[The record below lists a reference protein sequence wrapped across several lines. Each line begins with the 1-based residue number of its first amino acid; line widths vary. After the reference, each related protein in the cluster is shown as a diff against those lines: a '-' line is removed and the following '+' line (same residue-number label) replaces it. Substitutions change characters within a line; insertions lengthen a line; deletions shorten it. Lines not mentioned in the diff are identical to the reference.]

1 MTNRKKWLTL
11 GITVAMALSVL
22 SSCGTYSDGS
32 TLSDSGES
40 ASESGSSTASSGESS
55 EGTSSGTGDTFTFI
69 ATQPNTLNMI
79 QSQSNLDNYCFY
91 LTQEMLFRPYDGV
104 YTAEVVDDWEV
115 DDTNTV
121 YTYHLKETNWSDG
134 TPITADDFA
143 YYLLA
148 QLDPNMGSANASTL
162 ITNYG
167 FLNAQAYYNGEC
179 DVSEVGIKALDDYTL
194 QLTLEKPVA
203 DFDGTNINVYP
214 LDADFVAEQG
224 EALGG
229 TPENYMCSG
238 PYVLTDWTYG
248 SSLTY
253 EKNDQWLL
261 ADEQFQV
268 QTLKMLEA
276 SDMNTSVSMFESR
289 EVDMILT
296 VDNDYLDIL
305 PEDCLQYFPFNA
317 IKAVQFNTLGQGDAE
332 KAALLSNENFRYALS
347 YALNREAIVAAVS
360 PTDTPINRYMIAP
373 MTGNTPESL
382 FEDDYPV
389 ESVPLSGDADQ
400 AKTYL
405 QAALDE
411 LGYTSVDELPELSY
425 LTFENDNY
433 RLMAETLV
441 DQWNQ
446 VLGLDNI
453 SIELKPIPDAIQS
466 MMSYQYDL
474 YYTSLGGGTAPSTF
488 LNYWIT
494 GGSANDVAANGT
506 NIFSNA
512 DYDAL
517 VSEATSTM
525 DRETRMGLYAQAE
538 QILIDEG
545 PLVMISTS
553 GIYSAVA
560 DYVDGFMYNSNDN
573 AIELNYLTVNK

>member
-1 MTNRKKWLTL
+1 MISKKRWLTS
-11 GITVAMALSVL
+11 VVAAAMAMGTLA
-22 SSCGTYSDGS
+22 SCGTYSDGT
-32 TLSDSGES
+32 TLSDSSETASTS
-40 ASESGSSTASSGESS
+40 ASETSGESS
-55 EGTSSGTGDTFTFI
+55 EAASSGGDSFTFI

-104 YTAEVVDDWEV
+104 YEAEVVDTWEV
-115 DDTNTV
+115 DETGTV

-162 ITNYG
+162 ITTYG
-167 FLNAQAYYNGEC
+167 FVNAEAYYTGEC
-179 DVSEVGIKALDDYTL
+179 DVSEVGIQALDDYTL
-194 QLTLEKPVA
+194 QLTLEEPKA
-203 DFDGTNINVYP
+203 DFDGTNITVYP

-253 EKNDQWLL
+253 EKNDEWLL
-261 ADEQFQV
+261 AGEQFPV
-268 QTLKMLEA
+268 QTVTMLQA
-276 SDMNTSVSMFESR
+276 TDANTSVSMFESG
-289 EVDMILT
+289 EADMILT
-296 VDNDYLDIL
+296 VDDDYLDIL
-305 PEDCLQYFPFNA
+305 SDYLVYDVSGSVR
-317 IKAVQFNTLGQGDAE
+317 AVQLNTTGQGDAE
-332 KAALLSNENFRYALS
+332 KAALLSNLNFRNALS
-347 YALNREAIVAAVS
+347 YALNRDAIVQAVS
-360 PTDTPINRYMIAP
+360 PTDTAINRYLFEP
-373 MTGNTPESL
+373 MAGNTPESL
-382 FEDDYPV
+382 FQDDYPV
-389 ESVPLSGDADQ
+389 ESVPLEGDAEQ
-400 AKTYL
+400 AKAYL

-411 LGYTSVDELPELSY
+411 LGYASADELPELSY
-425 LTFENDNY
+425 LTFENDSY

-466 MMSYQYDL
+466 MMSYQYDI
-474 YYTSLGGGTAPSTF
+474 YYTSLGVGSTPSTF
-488 LNYWIT
+488 MNYWIT

-506 NIFSNA
+506 NLFSNA
-512 DYDAL
+512 EFDQL
-517 VSEATSTM
+517 VDEASTTM
-525 DRETRMGLYAQAE
+525 DREARMGLYAQAE
-538 QILIDEG
+538 QILIDEA
-545 PLVMISTS
+545 PLIMISAP
-553 GIYSAVA
+553 GNYAAVA
-560 DYVDGFMYNSNDN
+560 DYVDGFVYNALDY
-573 AIELNYLTVNK
+573 AIELNHLTVNK

>member
-1 MTNRKKWLTL
+1 MISKKRWLTS
-11 GITVAMALSVL
+11 VVAAAMAMGTLA
-22 SSCGTYSDGS
+22 SCGTYSDGT
-32 TLSDSGES
+32 TLSDSSETASTS
-40 ASESGSSTASSGESS
+40 ASETSGESS
-55 EGTSSGTGDTFTFI
+55 EAASSGGDSFTFI

-104 YTAEVVDDWEV
+104 YEAEVVDTWEV
-115 DDTNTV
+115 DETNTV

-162 ITNYG
+162 ITTYG
-167 FLNAQAYYNGEC
+167 FVNAEAYYTGEC
-179 DVSEVGIKALDDYTL
+179 DVSEVGIQALDDYTL
-194 QLTLEKPVA
+194 QLTLEEPKA
-203 DFDGTNINVYP
+203 DFDGTNITVYP

-253 EKNDQWLL
+253 EKNDEWLL
-261 ADEQFQV
+261 AGEQFPV
-268 QTLKMLEA
+268 QTVTMLEA
-276 SDMNTSVSMFESR
+276 TDANTSVSMFESG
-289 EVDMILT
+289 EADMILT
-296 VDNDYLDIL
+296 VDDDYLDIL
-305 PEDCLQYFPFNA
+305 SDYLVYDVSGSVR
-317 IKAVQFNTLGQGDAE
+317 AVQLNTTGQGDAE
-332 KAALLSNENFRYALS
+332 KAALLSNLNFRNALS
-347 YALNREAIVAAVS
+347 YALNRDAIVQAVS
-360 PTDTPINRYMIAP
+360 PTDTAINRYLFEP
-373 MTGNTPESL
+373 MAGNTPESL
-382 FEDDYPV
+382 FQDDYPV
-389 ESVPLSGDADQ
+389 ESVPLEGDAEQ
-400 AKTYL
+400 AKAYL

-411 LGYTSVDELPELSY
+411 LGYASADELPELSY
-425 LTFENDNY
+425 LTFENDSY

-466 MMSYQYDL
+466 MMSYQYDI
-474 YYTSLGGGTAPSTF
+474 YYTSLGVGSTPSTF
-488 LNYWIT
+488 MNYWIT

-506 NIFSNA
+506 NLFSNA
-512 DYDAL
+512 EFDQL
-517 VSEATSTM
+517 VDEASTTM
-525 DRETRMGLYAQAE
+525 DREARMGLYAQAE
-538 QILIDEG
+538 QILIDEA
-545 PLVMISTS
+545 PLIMISAP
-553 GIYSAVA
+553 GNYAAVA
-560 DYVDGFMYNSNDN
+560 DYVDGFVYNALDN
-573 AIELNYLTVNK
+573 AIELNHLTVNK

>member
-1 MTNRKKWLTL
+1 MISKKRWLTS
-11 GITVAMALSVL
+11 VVAAAMAMGTLA
-22 SSCGTYSDGS
+22 SCGTYSDGT
-32 TLSDSGES
+32 TLSDSSETASTS
-40 ASESGSSTASSGESS
+40 ASETSGESS
-55 EGTSSGTGDTFTFI
+55 EAASSGGDSFTFI

-104 YTAEVVDDWEV
+104 YEAEVVDTWEV
-115 DDTNTV
+115 DETGTV

-162 ITNYG
+162 ITTYG
-167 FLNAQAYYNGEC
+167 FVNAEAYYNGEC

-194 QLTLEKPVA
+194 QLTLEEPKA
-203 DFDGTNINVYP
+203 DFDGTNITVYP

-253 EKNDQWLL
+253 EKNDEWLY
-261 ADEQFQV
+261 AGEQFPV
-268 QTLKMLEA
+268 QTVTMLEA
-276 SDMNTSVSMFESR
+276 TDANTSVSMFESG
-289 EVDMILT
+289 EADMILT
-296 VDNDYLDIL
+296 VDDDYLDIL
-305 PEDCLQYFPFNA
+305 SDYLVYDVSGSVR
-317 IKAVQFNTLGQGDAE
+317 AVQLNTTGQGDAE
-332 KAALLSNENFRYALS
+332 KAALLSNLNFRNALS
-347 YALNREAIVAAVS
+347 YALNRDAIVQAVS
-360 PTDTPINRYMIAP
+360 PTDTAINRYLFEP
-373 MTGNTPESL
+373 MAGNTPESL
-382 FEDDYPV
+382 FQDDYPV
-389 ESVPLSGDADQ
+389 ESVPLEGDAEQ
-400 AKTYL
+400 AKAYL

-411 LGYTSVDELPELSY
+411 LGYASADELPELSY
-425 LTFENDNY
+425 LTFENDSY

-466 MMSYQYDL
+466 MMSYQYDI
-474 YYTSLGGGTAPSTF
+474 YYTSLGVGSTPSNF
-488 LNYWIT
+488 MNYWIT
-494 GGSANDVAANGT
+494 GGSVNDVAANGT
-506 NIFSNA
+506 NLFSNA
-512 DYDAL
+512 EFDQL
-517 VSEATSTM
+517 VDEASTTM
-525 DRETRMGLYAQAE
+525 DREARMGLYAQAE
-538 QILIDEG
+538 QILIDEA
-545 PLVMISTS
+545 PLVMISAP
-553 GIYSAVA
+553 GNYAAVA
-560 DYVDGFMYNSNDN
+560 DYVDGFVYNALDN
-573 AIELNYLTVNK
+573 AIELNHLTVNK

>member
-1 MTNRKKWLTL
+1 MTKKKRWLTF
-11 GITVAMALSVL
+11 GITVAMAVSVL

-32 TLSDSGES
+32 TLSDSSEG

-55 EGTSSGTGDTFTFI
+55 EATSSGNTFTFI

-115 DDTNTV
+115 DETNTV

-148 QLDPNMGSANASTL
+148 QLDPNMGSANASRL

-167 FLNAQAYYNGEC
+167 FLNAEAYYNGEC

-194 QLTLEKPVA
+194 QLTLEKPIA
-203 DFDGTNINVYP
+203 DFDGTNIIVYP

-238 PYVLTDWTYG
+238 PYILAEWTYG

-261 ADEQFQV
+261 SDEQFLV
-268 QTLKMLEA
+268 ETVRMLEA
-276 SDMNTSVSMFESR
+276 TDMNTSVSMFESG
-289 EVDMILT
+289 EVDAVLT
-296 VDNDYLDIL
+296 VDDDYLDIL
-305 PEDCLQYFPFNA
+305 PEECLQYYIFNA
-317 IKAVQFNTLGQGDAE
+317 TKAVQLNTLGQGDAE
-332 KAALLSNENFRYALS
+332 KAALLSNDNFRNALS

-360 PTDTPINRYMIAP
+360 PTDTPINRYMYAP

-382 FEDDYPV
+382 FENDYPV
-389 ESVPLSGDADQ
+389 ESVPLAGDVDQ
-400 AKTYL
+400 AKAYL
-405 QAALDE
+405 QTALDE
-411 LGYTSVDELPELSY
+411 LGYTSVDELPELTY

-446 VLGLDNI
+446 ILGLDNI

-474 YYTSLGGGTAPSTF
+474 YYTSLGGSTVPSGF

-494 GGSANDVAANGT
+494 GGSVNDVAANGT
-506 NIFSNA
+506 NLFSNA

-538 QILIDEG
+538 QILIDEA

-553 GIYSAVA
+553 GNYSAVA

-573 AIELNYLTVNK
+573 AVELNYLTVNK

>member
-1 MTNRKKWLTL
+1 MISKKRWLTS
-11 GITVAMALSVL
+11 VVAAAMAMGTLA
-22 SSCGTYSDGS
+22 SCGTYSDGT
-32 TLSDSGES
+32 TLSDSSETASTS
-40 ASESGSSTASSGESS
+40 ASETSGESS
-55 EGTSSGTGDTFTFI
+55 EAASSGGDSFTFI

-104 YTAEVVDDWEV
+104 YEAEVVDTWEV
-115 DDTNTV
+115 DETGTV

-162 ITNYG
+162 ITTYG
-167 FLNAQAYYNGEC
+167 FVNAEAYYNGEC
-179 DVSEVGIKALDDYTL
+179 DVSEVGIQALDDYTL
-194 QLTLEKPVA
+194 QLTLEEPKA
-203 DFDGTNINVYP
+203 DFDGTNITVYP

-253 EKNDQWLL
+253 EKNDEWLL
-261 ADEQFQV
+261 AGEQFPV
-268 QTLKMLEA
+268 QTVTMLEA
-276 SDMNTSVSMFESR
+276 TDANTSVSMFESG
-289 EVDMILT
+289 EADMILT
-296 VDNDYLDIL
+296 VDDDYLDIL
-305 PEDCLQYFPFNA
+305 SDYLVYDVSGSVR
-317 IKAVQFNTLGQGDAE
+317 AVQLNTTGQGDAE
-332 KAALLSNENFRYALS
+332 KAALLSNLNFRNALS
-347 YALNREAIVAAVS
+347 YALNRDAIVQAVS
-360 PTDTPINRYMIAP
+360 PTDTAINRYLFEP
-373 MTGNTPESL
+373 MAGNTPESL
-382 FEDDYPV
+382 FQDDYPV
-389 ESVPLSGDADQ
+389 ESVPLEGDAEQ
-400 AKTYL
+400 AKAYL

-411 LGYTSVDELPELSY
+411 LGYASADELPDLTY

-453 SIELKPIPDAIQS
+453 TIELKPIPDAIQS

-474 YYTSLGGGTAPSTF
+474 YYTSLGMGDVPSSF
-488 LNYWIT
+488 FNMWIT
-494 GGSANDVAANGT
+494 GGSVNDVAANGS
-506 NIFSNA
+506 NIFVNEEF
-512 DYDAL
+512 DAL
-517 VSEATSTM
+517 VDEAQSTT
-525 DRETRMGLYAQAE
+525 DREARMALYAQAE
-538 QILIDEG
+538 QIMIDDAPLI
-545 PLVMISTS
+545 PISTS
-553 GIYSAVA
+553 GNYSAVA
-560 DYVDGFMYNSNDN
+560 SYVDGFMYNSNDN

>member
-1 MTNRKKWLTL
+1 MISKKRWLTS
-11 GITVAMALSVL
+11 VVAAAMAMGTLA
-22 SSCGTYSDGS
+22 SCGTYSDGT
-32 TLSDSGES
+32 TLSDSSETASTS
-40 ASESGSSTASSGESS
+40 ASETSGESS
-55 EGTSSGTGDTFTFI
+55 EAASSGGDSFTFI

-104 YTAEVVDDWEV
+104 YEAEVVDTWEV
-115 DDTNTV
+115 DETNTV

-162 ITNYG
+162 ITTYG
-167 FLNAQAYYNGEC
+167 FVNAEAYYTGEC

-194 QLTLEKPVA
+194 QLTLEEPKA
-203 DFDGTNINVYP
+203 DFDGTNITVYP

-253 EKNDQWLL
+253 EKNDEWLL
-261 ADEQFQV
+261 AGEQFPV
-268 QTLKMLEA
+268 QTVTMLQA
-276 SDMNTSVSMFESR
+276 TDANTSVSMFESG
-289 EVDMILT
+289 EADMILT
-296 VDNDYLDIL
+296 VDDDYLDIL
-305 PEDCLQYFPFNA
+305 SDYLVYDVSGSVR
-317 IKAVQFNTLGQGDAE
+317 AVQLNTTGQGDAE
-332 KAALLSNENFRYALS
+332 KAALLSNLNFRNALS
-347 YALNREAIVAAVS
+347 YALNRDAIVQAVS
-360 PTDTPINRYMIAP
+360 PTDTAINRYLFEP
-373 MTGNTPESL
+373 MAGNTPESL
-382 FEDDYPV
+382 FQDDYPV
-389 ESVPLSGDADQ
+389 ESVPLEGDAEQ
-400 AKTYL
+400 AKAYL

-411 LGYTSVDELPELSY
+411 LGYASADELPELSY
-425 LTFENDNY
+425 LTFENDSY

-466 MMSYQYDL
+466 MMSYQYDI
-474 YYTSLGGGTAPSTF
+474 YYTSLGVGSTPSTF
-488 LNYWIT
+488 MNYWIT

-506 NIFSNA
+506 NLFSNA
-512 DYDAL
+512 EFDQL
-517 VSEATSTM
+517 VDEASTTM
-525 DRETRMGLYAQAE
+525 DREARMGLYAQAE
-538 QILIDEG
+538 QILIDEA
-545 PLVMISTS
+545 PLIMISAP
-553 GIYSAVA
+553 GNYAAVA
-560 DYVDGFMYNSNDN
+560 DYVDGFVYNALDN
-573 AIELNYLTVNK
+573 AIELNHLTVNK

>member
-1 MTNRKKWLTL
+1 MISKKRWLTS
-11 GITVAMALSVL
+11 VVAAAMAMGTLA
-22 SSCGTYSDGS
+22 SCGTYSDGT
-32 TLSDSGES
+32 TLSDSSETASTS
-40 ASESGSSTASSGESS
+40 ASETSGESS
-55 EGTSSGTGDTFTFI
+55 EAASSGGDTFTI
-69 ATQPNTLNMI
+69 VATQPNTLNMI

-104 YTAEVVDDWEV
+104 YEAEVVDTWEV
-115 DDTNTV
+115 DETGTV

-162 ITNYG
+162 ITTYG
-167 FLNAQAYYNGEC
+167 FVNAEAYYNGEC

-194 QLTLEKPVA
+194 QLTLEEPKA
-203 DFDGTNINVYP
+203 DFDGTNITVYP

-253 EKNDQWLL
+253 EKNDEWLL
-261 ADEQFQV
+261 AGEQFPV
-268 QTLKMLEA
+268 QTVTMLEA
-276 SDMNTSVSMFESR
+276 TDANTSVSMFESG
-289 EVDMILT
+289 EADMILT
-296 VDNDYLDIL
+296 VDDDYLDIL
-305 PEDCLQYFPFNA
+305 SDYLVYDVSGSVR
-317 IKAVQFNTLGQGDAE
+317 AVQLNTTGQGDAE
-332 KAALLSNENFRYALS
+332 KAALLSNLNFRNALS
-347 YALNREAIVAAVS
+347 YALNRDAIVQAVS
-360 PTDTPINRYMIAP
+360 PTDTAINRYLFEP
-373 MTGNTPESL
+373 MAGNTPESL
-382 FEDDYPV
+382 FQDDYPV
-389 ESVPLSGDADQ
+389 ESVPLEGDAEQ
-400 AKTYL
+400 AKAYL

-411 LGYTSVDELPELSY
+411 LGYASADELPELSY
-425 LTFENDNY
+425 LTFENDSY

-466 MMSYQYDL
+466 MMSYQYDI
-474 YYTSLGGGTAPSTF
+474 YYTSLGVGSTPSTF
-488 LNYWIT
+488 MNYWIT

-506 NIFSNA
+506 NLFSNA
-512 DYDAL
+512 EFDQL
-517 VSEATSTM
+517 VDEASTTM
-525 DRETRMGLYAQAE
+525 DREARMGLYAQAE
-538 QILIDEG
+538 QILIDEA
-545 PLVMISTS
+545 PLIMISAP
-553 GIYSAVA
+553 GNYAAVA
-560 DYVDGFMYNSNDN
+560 DYVDGFVYNALDN
-573 AIELNYLTVNK
+573 AIELNHLTVNK

>member
-1 MTNRKKWLTL
+1 MISKKRWLTS
-11 GITVAMALSVL
+11 VVAAAMAMGTLA
-22 SSCGTYSDGS
+22 SCGTYSDGT
-32 TLSDSGES
+32 TLSDSSETASTS
-40 ASESGSSTASSGESS
+40 ASETSGESS
-55 EGTSSGTGDTFTFI
+55 EAASSGGDSFTFI

-104 YTAEVVDDWEV
+104 YEAEVVDTWEV
-115 DDTNTV
+115 DETGTV

-162 ITNYG
+162 ITTYG
-167 FLNAQAYYNGEC
+167 FVNAEAYYTGEC
-179 DVSEVGIKALDDYTL
+179 DVSEVGIQALDDYTL
-194 QLTLEKPVA
+194 QLTLEEPKA
-203 DFDGTNINVYP
+203 DFDGTNIRVYP

-253 EKNDQWLL
+253 EKNDEWLL
-261 ADEQFQV
+261 AGEQFPV
-268 QTLKMLEA
+268 QTVTMLQA
-276 SDMNTSVSMFESR
+276 TDANTSVSMFESG
-289 EVDMILT
+289 EADMILT
-296 VDNDYLDIL
+296 VDDDYLDIL
-305 PEDCLQYFPFNA
+305 SDYLVYDVSGSVR
-317 IKAVQFNTLGQGDAE
+317 AVQLNTTGQGDAE
-332 KAALLSNENFRYALS
+332 KAALLSNLNFRNALS
-347 YALNREAIVAAVS
+347 YALNRDAIVQAVS
-360 PTDTPINRYMIAP
+360 PTDTAINRYLFEP
-373 MTGNTPESL
+373 MAGNTPESL
-382 FEDDYPV
+382 FQDDYPV
-389 ESVPLSGDADQ
+389 ESVPLEGDAEQ
-400 AKTYL
+400 AKAYL

-411 LGYTSVDELPELSY
+411 LGYASADELPELSY
-425 LTFENDNY
+425 LTFENDSY

-466 MMSYQYDL
+466 MMSYQYDI
-474 YYTSLGGGTAPSTF
+474 YYTSLGVGSTPSTF
-488 LNYWIT
+488 MNYWIT

-506 NIFSNA
+506 NLFSNA
-512 DYDAL
+512 EFDQL
-517 VSEATSTM
+517 VDEASTTM
-525 DRETRMGLYAQAE
+525 DREARMGLYAQAE
-538 QILIDEG
+538 QILIDEA
-545 PLVMISTS
+545 PLIMISAP
-553 GIYSAVA
+553 GNYAAVA
-560 DYVDGFMYNSNDN
+560 DYVDGFVYNALDY
-573 AIELNYLTVNK
+573 AIELNHLTVNK

>member
-1 MTNRKKWLTL
+1 MISKKRWLTS
-11 GITVAMALSVL
+11 VVAAAMAMGTLA
-22 SSCGTYSDGS
+22 SCGTYSDGT
-32 TLSDSGES
+32 TLSDSSETASTS
-40 ASESGSSTASSGESS
+40 ASETSGESS
-55 EGTSSGTGDTFTFI
+55 EAASSGGDTFTFI

-104 YTAEVVDDWEV
+104 YEAEVVDTWEV
-115 DDTNTV
+115 DETGTV

-162 ITNYG
+162 ITTYG
-167 FLNAQAYYNGEC
+167 FVNAEAYYNGEC

-194 QLTLEKPVA
+194 QLTLEEPKA
-203 DFDGTNINVYP
+203 DFDGTNITVYP

-253 EKNDQWLL
+253 EKNDEWLL
-261 ADEQFQV
+261 AGEQFPV
-268 QTLKMLEA
+268 QTVTMLEA
-276 SDMNTSVSMFESR
+276 TDANTSVSMFESG
-289 EVDMILT
+289 EADMILT
-296 VDNDYLDIL
+296 VDDDYLDIL
-305 PEDCLQYFPFNA
+305 SDYLVYDVSGSVR
-317 IKAVQFNTLGQGDAE
+317 AVQLNTTGQGDAE
-332 KAALLSNENFRYALS
+332 KAALLSNLNFRNALS
-347 YALNREAIVAAVS
+347 YALNRDAIVQAVS
-360 PTDTPINRYMIAP
+360 PTDTAINRYLFEP
-373 MTGNTPESL
+373 MAGNTPESL
-382 FEDDYPV
+382 FQDDYPV
-389 ESVPLSGDADQ
+389 ESVPLEGDAEQ
-400 AKTYL
+400 AKAYL

-411 LGYTSVDELPELSY
+411 LGYASADELPELSY
-425 LTFENDNY
+425 LTFENDSY

-466 MMSYQYDL
+466 MMSYQYDI
-474 YYTSLGGGTAPSTF
+474 YYTSLGVGSTPSTF
-488 LNYWIT
+488 MNYWIT
-494 GGSANDVAANGT
+494 GGSVNDVAANGT
-506 NIFSNA
+506 NLFSNA
-512 DYDAL
+512 EFDQL
-517 VSEATSTM
+517 VDEASTTM
-525 DRETRMGLYAQAE
+525 DREARMGLYAQAE
-538 QILIDEG
+538 QILIDEA
-545 PLVMISTS
+545 PLIMISAP
-553 GIYSAVA
+553 GNYAAVA
-560 DYVDGFMYNSNDN
+560 DYVDGFVYNALDN
-573 AIELNYLTVNK
+573 AIELNHLTVNK

>member
-1 MTNRKKWLTL
+1 MISKKRWLTS
-11 GITVAMALSVL
+11 VVAAAMAMGTLA
-22 SSCGTYSDGS
+22 SCGTYSDGT
-32 TLSDSGES
+32 TLSDSSETASTS
-40 ASESGSSTASSGESS
+40 ASETSSESSEAASSG
-55 EGTSSGTGDTFTFI
+55 GDTFTI
-69 ATQPNTLNMI
+69 VATQPNTLNMI

-104 YTAEVVDDWEV
+104 YEAEVVDTWEV
-115 DDTNTV
+115 DETGTV

-162 ITNYG
+162 ITTYG
-167 FLNAQAYYNGEC
+167 FVNAEAYYNGEC

-194 QLTLEKPVA
+194 QLTLEEPKA
-203 DFDGTNINVYP
+203 DFDGTNIRVYP

-253 EKNDQWLL
+253 EKNDEWLY
-261 ADEQFQV
+261 ADEQFLV
-268 QTLKMLEA
+268 ETVTMLEA
-276 SDMNTSVSMFESR
+276 TDMNTSVSMFESG
-289 EVDMILT
+289 EVDAVLT
-296 VDNDYLDIL
+296 VDDDYLDII
-305 PEDCLQYFPFNA
+305 PEENLQYYVFNA
-317 IKAVQFNTLGQGDAE
+317 LKAVQFNTLGQGDEE
-332 KAALLSNENFRYALS
+332 KAALLSNDNFRYALS
-347 YALNREAIVAAVS
+347 YALNREAIVSAVS
-360 PTDTPINRYMIAP
+360 PTDTPVNRYLFAP
-373 MTGNTPESL
+373 MTGNSPETL
-382 FEDDYPV
+382 FEDDYSV
-389 ESVPLSGDADQ
+389 ESVPLAGDAEQ
-400 AKTYL
+400 AQVYL

-411 LGYTSVDELPELSY
+411 LGYASADELPDLTY
-425 LTFENDNY
+425 LTFENDSY

-466 MMSYQYDL
+466 MMSYQYDI
-474 YYTSLGGGTAPSTF
+474 YYTSLGVGSTPSTF
-488 LNYWIT
+488 MNYWIT

-506 NIFSNA
+506 NLFSNA
-512 DYDAL
+512 EFDQL
-517 VSEATSTM
+517 VDEASTTM
-525 DRETRMGLYAQAE
+525 DREARMGLYAQAE
-538 QILIDEG
+538 QILIDEA
-545 PLVMISTS
+545 PLIMISAP
-553 GIYSAVA
+553 GNYAAVA
-560 DYVDGFMYNSNDN
+560 DYVDGFVYNALDN
-573 AIELNYLTVNK
+573 AIELNHLTVNK

>member
-1 MTNRKKWLTL
+1 MISKKRWLTS
-11 GITVAMALSVL
+11 VVAAAMAMGTLA
-22 SSCGTYSDGS
+22 SCGTYSDGT
-32 TLSDSGES
+32 TLSDSSETASTS
-40 ASESGSSTASSGESS
+40 ASETSGESS
-55 EGTSSGTGDTFTFI
+55 EAASSGGDSFTFI

-104 YTAEVVDDWEV
+104 YEAEVVDTWEV
-115 DDTNTV
+115 DETGTV

-162 ITNYG
+162 ITTYG
-167 FLNAQAYYNGEC
+167 FVNAEAYYNGEC

-194 QLTLEKPVA
+194 QLTLEEPKA
-203 DFDGTNINVYP
+203 DFDGTNITVYP

-253 EKNDQWLL
+253 EKNDEWLL
-261 ADEQFQV
+261 AGEQFPV
-268 QTLKMLEA
+268 QTVTMLEA
-276 SDMNTSVSMFESR
+276 TDANTSVSMFESG
-289 EVDMILT
+289 EADMILT
-296 VDNDYLDIL
+296 VDDDYLDIL
-305 PEDCLQYFPFNA
+305 SDYLVYDVSGSVR
-317 IKAVQFNTLGQGDAE
+317 AVQLNTTGQGDAE
-332 KAALLSNENFRYALS
+332 KAALLSNLNFRNALS
-347 YALNREAIVAAVS
+347 YALNRDAIEQAVS
-360 PTDTPINRYMIAP
+360 PTDTAINRYLFEP
-373 MTGNTPESL
+373 MAGNTPESL
-382 FEDDYPV
+382 FQDDYPV
-389 ESVPLSGDADQ
+389 ESVPLEGDAEQ
-400 AKTYL
+400 AKAYL

-411 LGYTSVDELPELSY
+411 LGYASADELPELSY
-425 LTFENDNY
+425 LTFENDSY

-466 MMSYQYDL
+466 MMSYQYDI
-474 YYTSLGGGTAPSTF
+474 YYTSLGVGSTPSTF
-488 LNYWIT
+488 MNYWIT

-506 NIFSNA
+506 NLFSNA
-512 DYDAL
+512 EFDQL
-517 VSEATSTM
+517 VDEASTTM
-525 DRETRMGLYAQAE
+525 DREARMGLYAQAE
-538 QILIDEG
+538 QILIDEA
-545 PLVMISTS
+545 PLIMISAP
-553 GIYSAVA
+553 GNYAAVA
-560 DYVDGFMYNSNDN
+560 DYVDGFVYNALDY
-573 AIELNYLTVNK
+573 AIELNHLTVNK

>member
-1 MTNRKKWLTL
+1 MISKKRWLTS
-11 GITVAMALSVL
+11 VVAAAMAMGTLA
-22 SSCGTYSDGS
+22 SCGTYSDGT
-32 TLSDSGES
+32 TLSDSSETASTS
-40 ASESGSSTASSGESS
+40 ASETSGESS
-55 EGTSSGTGDTFTFI
+55 EAASSGGDTFTI
-69 ATQPNTLNMI
+69 VATQPNTLNMI

-104 YTAEVVDDWEV
+104 YEAEVVDTWEV
-115 DDTNTV
+115 DETGTV

-162 ITNYG
+162 ITTYG
-167 FLNAQAYYNGEC
+167 FVNAEAYYNGEC
-179 DVSEVGIKALDDYTL
+179 DVSEVGIQALDDYTL
-194 QLTLEKPVA
+194 QLTLEEPKA
-203 DFDGTNINVYP
+203 DFDGTNIRVYP

-253 EKNDQWLL
+253 EKNDEWLY
-261 ADEQFQV
+261 ADEQFLV
-268 QTLKMLEA
+268 ETVTMLEA
-276 SDMNTSVSMFESR
+276 TDMNTSVSMFESG
-289 EVDMILT
+289 EVDAVLA
-296 VDNDYLDIL
+296 VDDDYLDII
-305 PEDCLQYFPFNA
+305 PEENLQYYVFNA
-317 IKAVQFNTLGQGDAE
+317 LKAVQFNTLGQGDEE
-332 KAALLSNENFRYALS
+332 KAALLSNDNFRYALS
-347 YALNREAIVAAVS
+347 YALNREAIVSAVS
-360 PTDTPINRYMIAP
+360 PTDTPVNRYLFAP
-373 MTGNTPESL
+373 MTGNSPETL
-382 FEDDYPV
+382 FEDDYSV
-389 ESVPLSGDADQ
+389 ESVPLAGDAEQ
-400 AKTYL
+400 AQAYL

-411 LGYTSVDELPELSY
+411 LGYASADELPDLTY

-453 SIELKPIPDAIQS
+453 TIELKPIPDAIQS

-474 YYTSLGGGTAPSTF
+474 YYTSLGMGDVPSNF
-488 LNYWIT
+488 FNMWIT
-494 GGSANDVAANGT
+494 GGSVNDVAANGS
-506 NIFSNA
+506 NIFVNEEFDS
-512 DYDAL
+512 L
-517 VSEATSTM
+517 VDEAQSTT
-525 DRETRMGLYAQAE
+525 DREARMALYAQAE
-538 QILIDEG
+538 QIMIDDAPLI
-545 PLVMISTS
+545 PISTS
-553 GIYSAVA
+553 GNYSAVA
-560 DYVDGFMYNSNDN
+560 SYVDGFMYNSNDN

>member
-1 MTNRKKWLTL
+1 MISKKRWLTS
-11 GITVAMALSVL
+11 VVAAAMAMGTLA
-22 SSCGTYSDGS
+22 SCGTYSDGT
-32 TLSDSGES
+32 TLSDSSETASTS
-40 ASESGSSTASSGESS
+40 ASETSGESS
-55 EGTSSGTGDTFTFI
+55 EAASSGDDSFTFI

-104 YTAEVVDDWEV
+104 YEAEVVDTWEV
-115 DDTNTV
+115 DETNTV

-162 ITNYG
+162 ITTYG
-167 FLNAQAYYNGEC
+167 FVNAEAYYTGEC
-179 DVSEVGIKALDDYTL
+179 DVSEVGIQALDDYTL
-194 QLTLEKPVA
+194 QLTLEEPKA
-203 DFDGTNINVYP
+203 DFDGTNITVYP

-253 EKNDQWLL
+253 EKNDEWLL
-261 ADEQFQV
+261 AGEQFPA
-268 QTLKMLEA
+268 QTVTMLEA
-276 SDMNTSVSMFESR
+276 TDANTSVSMFESG
-289 EVDMILT
+289 EADMILT
-296 VDNDYLDIL
+296 VDDDYLDIL
-305 PEDCLQYFPFNA
+305 SDYLVYDVSGSVR
-317 IKAVQFNTLGQGDAE
+317 AVQLNTTGQGDAE
-332 KAALLSNENFRYALS
+332 KAALLSNLNFRNALS
-347 YALNREAIVAAVS
+347 YALNRDAIVQAVS
-360 PTDTPINRYMIAP
+360 PTDTAINRYLFEP
-373 MTGNTPESL
+373 MAGNTPESL
-382 FEDDYPV
+382 FQDDYPV
-389 ESVPLSGDADQ
+389 ESVPLEGDAEQ
-400 AKTYL
+400 AKAYL

-411 LGYTSVDELPELSY
+411 LGYASADELPELSY
-425 LTFENDNY
+425 LTFENDSY

-466 MMSYQYDL
+466 MMSYQYDI
-474 YYTSLGGGTAPSTF
+474 YYTSLGVGSTPSTF
-488 LNYWIT
+488 MNYWIT

-506 NIFSNA
+506 NLFSNA
-512 DYDAL
+512 EFDQL
-517 VSEATSTM
+517 VDEASTTM
-525 DRETRMGLYAQAE
+525 DREARMGLYAQAE
-538 QILIDEG
+538 QILIDEA
-545 PLVMISTS
+545 PLIMISAP
-553 GIYSAVA
+553 GNYAAVA
-560 DYVDGFMYNSNDN
+560 DYVDGFVYNALDN
-573 AIELNYLTVNK
+573 AIELNHLTVNK

>member
-1 MTNRKKWLTL
+1 MISKKRWLTS
-11 GITVAMALSVL
+11 VVAAAMAMGTLA
-22 SSCGTYSDGS
+22 SCGTYSDGT
-32 TLSDSGES
+32 TLSDSSETASTG
-40 ASESGSSTASSGESS
+40 ASETSGESS
-55 EGTSSGTGDTFTFI
+55 EAASSGGDTFTI
-69 ATQPNTLNMI
+69 VATQPNTLNMI

-104 YTAEVVDDWEV
+104 YKAEVVDTWEV
-115 DDTNTV
+115 DETGTV

-162 ITNYG
+162 ITTYG
-167 FLNAQAYYNGEC
+167 FVNAEAYYNGEC

-194 QLTLEKPVA
+194 QLTLEEPKA
-203 DFDGTNINVYP
+203 DFDGTNITVYP

-238 PYVLTDWTYG
+238 PYVLTNWTYG

-253 EKNDQWLL
+253 EKNDEWLY
-261 ADEQFQV
+261 ADEQFLV
-268 QTLKMLEA
+268 ETVTMLEA
-276 SDMNTSVSMFESR
+276 TDMNTSVSMFESG
-289 EVDMILT
+289 EVDAVLT
-296 VDNDYLDIL
+296 VDDDYLDII
-305 PEDCLQYFPFNA
+305 PEENLQYYVFNA
-317 IKAVQFNTLGQGDAE
+317 LKAVQFNTLGQGDTE
-332 KAALLSNENFRYALS
+332 KAALLSNDNFRYALS
-347 YALNREAIVAAVS
+347 YALNREAIVSAVS
-360 PTDTPINRYMIAP
+360 PTDTPVNRYLFAP
-373 MTGNTPESL
+373 MTGNSPETL
-382 FEDDYPV
+382 FEDDYSV
-389 ESVPLSGDADQ
+389 ESVPLAGDAEQ
-400 AKTYL
+400 AQAYL

-411 LGYTSVDELPELSY
+411 LGYASADELPDLTY

-453 SIELKPIPDAIQS
+453 TIELKPIPDAIQS

-474 YYTSLGGGTAPSTF
+474 YYTSLGMGDVPSEF
-488 LNYWIT
+488 FNMWIT
-494 GGSANDVAANGT
+494 GGSVNDVAANGS
-506 NIFSNA
+506 NIFVNEEFDS
-512 DYDAL
+512 L
-517 VSEATSTM
+517 VDEAQSTT
-525 DRETRMGLYAQAE
+525 DREARMALYAQAE
-538 QILIDEG
+538 QIMIDDAPLI
-545 PLVMISTS
+545 PISTS
-553 GIYSAVA
+553 GNYSAVA
-560 DYVDGFMYNSNDN
+560 SYVDGFMYNSNDS

>member
-1 MTNRKKWLTL
+1 MISKKRWLTS
-11 GITVAMALSVL
+11 VVAAAMAMGTLA
-22 SSCGTYSDGS
+22 SCGTYSDGT
-32 TLSDSGES
+32 TLSDSSETASTS
-40 ASESGSSTASSGESS
+40 ASETSGESS
-55 EGTSSGTGDTFTFI
+55 EAASSGGDSFTFI

-104 YTAEVVDDWEV
+104 YEAEVVDTWEV
-115 DDTNTV
+115 DETGTV

-162 ITNYG
+162 ITTYG
-167 FLNAQAYYNGEC
+167 FVNAEAYYNGEC
-179 DVSEVGIKALDDYTL
+179 DVSEVGIQALDDYTL
-194 QLTLEKPVA
+194 QLTLEEPKA
-203 DFDGTNINVYP
+203 DFDGTNITVYP

-253 EKNDQWLL
+253 EKNDEWLL
-261 ADEQFQV
+261 AGEQFPV
-268 QTLKMLEA
+268 QTVTMLQA
-276 SDMNTSVSMFESR
+276 TDANTSVSMFESG
-289 EVDMILT
+289 EADMILT
-296 VDNDYLDIL
+296 VDDDYLDIL
-305 PEDCLQYFPFNA
+305 SDYLVYDVSGSVR
-317 IKAVQFNTLGQGDAE
+317 AVQLNTTGQGDAE
-332 KAALLSNENFRYALS
+332 KAALLSNLNFRNALS
-347 YALNREAIVAAVS
+347 YALNRDAIVQAVS
-360 PTDTPINRYMIAP
+360 PTDTAINRYLFEP
-373 MTGNTPESL
+373 MAGNTPESL
-382 FEDDYPV
+382 FQDDYPV
-389 ESVPLSGDADQ
+389 ESVPLEGDAEQ
-400 AKTYL
+400 AKAYL

-411 LGYTSVDELPELSY
+411 LGYASADELPDLTY

-453 SIELKPIPDAIQS
+453 TIELKPIPDAIQS

-474 YYTSLGGGTAPSTF
+474 YYTSLGMGDVPSSF
-488 LNYWIT
+488 FNMWIT
-494 GGSANDVAANGT
+494 GGSVNDVAANGS
-506 NIFSNA
+506 NIFVNEEF
-512 DYDAL
+512 DAL
-517 VSEATSTM
+517 VDEAQSTT
-525 DRETRMGLYAQAE
+525 DREARMALYAQAE
-538 QILIDEG
+538 QIMIDDAPLI
-545 PLVMISTS
+545 PISTS
-553 GIYSAVA
+553 GNYSAVA
-560 DYVDGFMYNSNDN
+560 SYVDGFMYNSNDN